1 MNYIDP
7 LGTDTVLVR
16 DLNVRPNDRGIVGE
30 TYTANIQVIQNGKI
44 VGVYEG
50 SSYPNSISNTNDKT
64 NHNTVKDGEYDFN
77 NKSGHKGGTQ
87 KGLNIVDKEGDR
99 TKVSG
104 IDRNGKDVQMKYVN
118 VHSGKSDNGN

>member
-1 MNYIDP
+1 MIR
-7 LGTDTVLVR
+7 LLR
-16 DLNVRPNDRGIVGE
+16 II
-30 TYTANIQVIQNGKI
+30 IQVIQNGKI

-50 SSYPNSISNTNDKT
+50 SSYPNSISNTNNKT

-87 KGLNIVDKEGDR
+87 KGLIIVDKEGDR

-104 IDRNGKDVQMKYVN
+104 IDRNGKDVQSFFSHFNWDKKNSNIGTSV
-118 VHSGKSDNGN
+118 GKIIIQRIKQEEMEKIK